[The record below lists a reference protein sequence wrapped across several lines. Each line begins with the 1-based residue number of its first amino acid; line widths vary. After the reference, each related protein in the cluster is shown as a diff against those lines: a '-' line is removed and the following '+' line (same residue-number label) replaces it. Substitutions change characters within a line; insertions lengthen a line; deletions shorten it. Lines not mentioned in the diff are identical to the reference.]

1 MGWGPIVSAY
11 IIAACRSP
19 VAPRGGTLAHL
30 SLHDLAAPIL
40 RAALVQAGLTPDD
53 VDEVIVSN
61 ALGAGGNP
69 ARIIALAAGL
79 PERIAGLSIDR
90 QCAGGLDALV
100 LARQMILSGAADV
113 VVAGGAESYS
123 RRPLRMQTF
132 ADGRDP
138 VAYDQARF
146 TPWADR
152 DPDMSQAADALAQAQ
167 GITRQAQDDWAVQS
181 HAKAVAHVPTPGEII
196 PVAGA
201 DCDAFSRALSSALCR
216 RATVITGGIT
226 AANAAVAADAA
237 AFCVVVSE
245 KVATQMNGPKTQI
258 IAGATMGGAPD
269 CPGLAPLV
277 AINHIMAQTDLSA
290 SDLTAAEIMEAYAVQ
305 AIACVQGA
313 HLDPTIVNQGGG
325 ALARGHPIGA
335 SGTINAVRLF
345 HDLRNTGGIGL
356 AAIAAAGGIG
366 TALLLRA

>member
-1 MGWGPIVSAY
+1 MGGGPIVSAY

-19 VAPRGGTLAHL
+19 VTPRGGALAHL
-30 SLHDLAAPIL
+30 ALHDLAAPIL
-40 RAALVQAGLTPDD
+40 QAALAQSGLTPDD

-69 ARIIALAAGL
+69 ARIIALGADL
-79 PERIAGLSIDR
+79 PDRIAGLSIDR

-100 LARQMILSGAADV
+100 LARQMVVSGAADV

-123 RRPLRMQTF
+123 RRPLRLQTF
-132 ADGRDP
+132 ADGREP
-138 VAYDQARF
+138 VAYDQAPF
-146 TPWADR
+146 TPWSDR
-152 DPDMSQAADALAQAQ
+152 DPDMAEAAEALARSQ
-167 GITRQAQDDWAVQS
+167 GITRQDQDDWAMQS
-181 HAKAVAHVPTPGEII
+181 HAKALAHVPTPGEII
-196 PVAGA
+196 RMAGVDHDTFARSLSPV
-201 DCDAFSRALSSALCR
+201 LCR
-216 RATVITGGIT
+216 RATVITGEIT

-245 KVATQMNGPKTQI
+245 KVAARMNGPKVEI

-277 AINHIMAQTDLSA
+277 AINHVLTQTNLSTD
-290 SDLTAAEIMEAYAVQ
+290 DLTAAEIMEAYAVQ
-305 AIACVQGA
+305 AIACVRGA
-313 HLDPTIVNQGGG
+313 DIDPAIVNIGGG

-345 HDLRNTGGIGL
+345 HDLQNTGGIGL

-366 TALLLRA
+366 SALLLRA